1 MRFTMFDDSAA
12 NAPLDIGEVVS
23 RTGVPT
29 TTLHLW
35 ERKGLITP
43 TGRVGLR
50 RQYRVG
56 VLDTIAIIVLLQR
69 SRFTLAEIGDL
80 LADGAFVDGKGL
92 LVDKLAAL
100 TQLQADVEVAIDG
113 LQHAL
118 DCPKPGPFECT
129 GFRAHLV
136 GVLPVDRSNEREN
149 E

>member
-1 MRFTMFDDSAA
+1 MSDDLAVDG
-12 NAPLDIGEVVS
+12 PLDIGEVVS

-43 TGRVGLR
+43 MGRVGLR
-50 RQYRVG
+50 RQYHVA
-56 VLDTIAIIVLLQR
+56 VLDTVAIIVLLQR

-80 LADGAFVDGKGL
+80 LADSAFVDGKGL

-100 TQLQADVEVAIDG
+100 TQLQADVAVAIDG
-113 LQHAL
+113 LRHAL
-118 DCPKPGPFECT
+118 DCPKPGPFECA

-136 GVLPVDRSNEREN
+136 GVLPVEPNNQREN